1 MSKKSAFR
9 KANDEVIKK
18 AFVRLMASKDESIK
32 AAMYGMLE
40 DAVIVALEMHD
51 ERHPGHVEIGDTYG
65 WMLVHNHRIQEIMVV
80 STDANRGE
88 ATDLLMWL
96 SSSST
101 SSSGEYISDN
111 GWSHQKSAKQVVDRA
126 GLVKRAQEL
135 YAKWNSDKAK
145 TAVGNKVT
153 FKSIY

>member
-1 MSKKSAFR
+1 MAAYSIETWLRGMVDFDIPDATLIAILFNNGVSQGSPMS
-9 KANDEVIKK
+9 DVE
-18 AFVRLMASKDESIK
+18 
-32 AAMYGMLE
+32 
-40 DAVIVALEMHD
+40 
-51 ERHPGHVEIGDTYG
+51 ERERD
-65 WMLVHNHRIQEIMVV
+65 LCL
-80 STDANRGE
+80 A
-88 ATDLLMWL
+88 DLLMWL

-135 YAKWNSDKAK
+135 YAKWNSEKAK
-145 TAVGNKVT
+145 AAVGNKIT